1 MCSKIGSNPNMRS
14 GGQASAYMPAE
25 HSIPEEKSRTTLIVV
40 VAAIAAVV
48 IGGFFYLLLRKSVGT
63 SPPPTLQGAI
73 RPGSP
78 DWDKYIKLVALD
90 DPEADEA
97 KRALGD
103 TVMTLHTTVRNFAGR
118 TLTGLEVRGAVVD
131 HDGKPVKE
139 RTVVVIPSRQPELD
153 PNKTMRVSI
162 LIDGFTDED
171 DRANIK
177 MEVTGFTLR

>member
-1 MCSKIGSNPNMRS
+1 
-14 GGQASAYMPAE
+14 MPAE

-48 IGGFFYLLLRKSVGT
+48 IGGFFYLLLRKSVATG
-63 SPPPTLQGAI
+63 PLPRLPGAV
-73 RPGSP
+73 RAGSP
-78 DWDKYIKLVALD
+78 EWDKHIKLIALD

-103 TVMTLHTTVRNFAGR
+103 TVMTLHTTARNFTGR
-118 TLTGLEVRGAVVD
+118 TITGLEVRGAVVD
-131 HDGKPVKE
+131 HDGKVVKE
-139 RTVVVIPSRQPELD
+139 RTVVVIPGRQQELE
-153 PNKTMRVSI
+153 PNKTIKVSI
-162 LIDGFTDED
+162 MIDGFTDED